1 MHGDEIRSG
10 HAEAIEARERADRM
24 GTKALLELVA
34 GLLQM
39 RLDRQIELPRVN
51 DDFLPAR
58 VAYGIGSVRR
68 QREREL
74 RLVFPR
80 VARGEAR
87 LQVAAGVGGVRR
99 RKVEH
104 RQADEGADAALP
116 IGARGGIGKKIL
128 VGAARDA
135 AQQHFAGGDERAIVH
150 EVGRHEAG
158 FARPDML
165 FEPDFECDVVG
176 DAAQERHCGVGMRVN
191 EAREQNVGGQRDT
204 LAGRVFALRRRGRR
218 DGDDASAVHD
228 QRVLRENAFGLD
240 RYDPAGVDT

>member
-1 MHGDEIRSG
+1 MHDLTALHGEHIDVQVVDMHSVYGNEVGTRDAQAVQPCDGADAVLSATLL
-10 HAEAIEARERADRM
+10 HLLARF
-24 GTKALLELVA
+24 
-34 GLLQM
+34 LQM

-135 AQQHFAGGDERAIVH
+135 AQR
-150 EVGRHEAG
+150 
-158 FARPDML
+158 RPDRL
-165 FEPDFECDVVG
+165 PS
-176 DAAQERHCGVGMRVN
+176 
-191 EAREQNVGGQRDT
+191 RDH
-204 LAGRVFALRRRGRR
+204 AFRRR
-218 DGDDASAVHD
+218 
-228 QRVLRENAFGLD
+228 
-240 RYDPAGVDT
+240 